1 MTQITTQ
8 HFSMQHRDG
17 FFKGAC
23 ETSIYYQ
30 AWIPEREIKAILI
43 IVHGIGE
50 HCGRYM
56 NVVNYFIPLNYAV
69 YGLDHV
75 GHGKSGGDREFVKTF
90 DDYTCT
96 LHEYCRMVRGWHPDT
111 PIFLLGHSLGG
122 LIVCYY
128 LLNYR
133 ADIHGAVISAPLVNI
148 PVGVSRTTVALGRV
162 LSVIAPK
169 AGLKKLDSTG
179 ISRSPEVVEAYD
191 NDPLVF
197 HGKTPARW
205 GAEFLKAM
213 LYVREHMHEINQPFI
228 ALQGEADQMVDPT
241 GAKTLYEKA
250 GSADKTLKT
259 YPGLYHEIFNEPEH
273 EQVLKDVETWLSAR
287 LE

>member
-1 MTQITTQ
+1 MAKTTKKE
-8 HFSMQHRDG
+8 FSMQHIEG
-17 FFKGAC
+17 IFKGAC
-23 ETSIYYQ
+23 ETSIFYQ
-30 AWIPEREIKAILI
+30 AWIPEREIKAVLI

-56 NVVNYFIPLNYAV
+56 NVVNYFIPLNYAI

-75 GHGKSGGDREFVKTF
+75 GHGKSGGDREFVRSF

-96 LHEYCRMVRGWHPDT
+96 LHEYYNMVRDRHPDT
-111 PIFLLGHSLGG
+111 PIFLLGHSMGG
-122 LIVCYY
+122 LIISYY
-128 LLNYR
+128 LLNYQ
-133 ADIHGAVISAPLVNI
+133 ADIKGAVISAPVVKI
-148 PVGVSRTTVALGRV
+148 PVGVSRTIIALGKV

-169 AGLKKLDSTG
+169 AGLKKLDATG
-179 ISRSPEVVEAYD
+179 VSRSPEVVEAY
-191 NDPLVF
+191 NSDPLVF

-205 GAEFLKAM
+205 AGESLKAM
-213 LYVREHMHEINQPFI
+213 LYVTEHMHEINQPFI
-228 ALQGEADQMVDPT
+228 ALQGEADKLADPT
-241 GAKTLYEKA
+241 GAKMLYEKA

-273 EQVLKDVETWLSAR
+273 EQVLTDVETWLSGR